1 MQKHKFNI
9 FPEMQPEDYGRLKAD
24 IQSNGYD
31 MRQPIYI
38 YNGGILDGWNRY
50 KVCMEIGVVPIFK
63 DFSGTDIDAID
74 YVMRT
79 NKRRNLTSSQW
90 AAVAVEADEIVEAI
104 KSETE
109 RQRREKIS
117 EARTNTIQTPIT
129 SAAAAAEAVAIF
141 GDEITQLIGGSDN
154 KHETEAATKL
164 ATTFNTNRTYINE
177 AARLK
182 EEKPEIFEQ
191 VKSGEKTLTQVKKEQ
206 QIADKKAEYIEQ
218 SKREI
223 QNKPSVFISDAASYL
238 SKFADDSIDLILT
251 DPPYM
256 TDVLNIEEFTESWLP
271 IAIKKTKKTGRIY
284 ICSGAYPE
292 EISAFLSVLLHQNKF
307 IVDAPLIW
315 TYRNTLGITP
325 KMKYNLNYQI
335 IWHLYSAESSP
346 LDTSITN
353 EMFSVQD
360 INAPDGR
367 MGNRLHTWQKPDELA
382 YRLIRHSTKEN
393 DLVIDPFVCTGTF
406 LLAAAKLRRIAAGCD
421 ISEDNLKIAEGR
433 GCIIIGQ

>member
-109 RQRREKIS
+109 RQRREK
-117 EARTNTIQTPIT
+117 Q
-129 SAAAAAEAVAIF
+129 AETQSVTKSNEGLKDNLLSDSTAM
-141 GDEITQLIGGSDN
+141 DEHAT
-154 KHETEAATKL
+154 KAATKL